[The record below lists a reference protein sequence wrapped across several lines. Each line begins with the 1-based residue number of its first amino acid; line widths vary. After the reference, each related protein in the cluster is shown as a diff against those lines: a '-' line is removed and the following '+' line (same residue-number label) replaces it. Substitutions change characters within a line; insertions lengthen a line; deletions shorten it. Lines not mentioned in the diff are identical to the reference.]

1 MFKNKKIRIDCELQS
16 ASACVFRVCKKIPSR
31 GITHTQWRMHA
42 HTLTVHFCSWRRR
55 LGCNA
60 CVCVRVRSRMCMFCL
75 SCVSVVAR
83 SRPKWRR
90 HRRLPGG
97 LDPPPPPL
105 LWVDFGQLE
114 MAPKCPAWVG
124 WGGGGALVCLRVG
137 TLGNVSQQRCRRH
150 TLAAHSRANTKIL
163 DWKLQSK
170 CNGGADAN

>member
-124 WGGGGALVCLRVG
+124 WGGGRSPCLFACRYSRECVPTTVPAPHFG
-137 TLGNVSQQRCRRH
+137 RPQPCQYENLGLETPIQV
-150 TLAAHSRANTKIL
+150 
-163 DWKLQSK
+163 
-170 CNGGADAN
+170 